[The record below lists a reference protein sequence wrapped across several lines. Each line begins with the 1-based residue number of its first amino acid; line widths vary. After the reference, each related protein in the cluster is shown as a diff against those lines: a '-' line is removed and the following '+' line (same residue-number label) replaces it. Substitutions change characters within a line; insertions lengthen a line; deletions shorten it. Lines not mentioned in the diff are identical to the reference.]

1 MKCVFQF
8 KMEEMS
14 SLDDLLSNMSVV
26 KADVQCYNVQ
36 NDEGISGI
44 TMSTIMVMFQNVIL
58 FAALMMPGFLLGKT
72 DQFERASVTTI
83 TNILMC
89 VGMPFLVFSKLLE
102 MDVYTLAISELLCCI
117 GLAVG
122 VVLVLIVVCK
132 YICPEKEIYRE
143 FSFCSAFSNCG
154 FIGIPLAAA
163 VFPEQPK
170 VAVFVSLFN
179 VFTSFMLWTF
189 GVYVLTGD
197 KKNISI
203 KKAIYNPVTAAIILG
218 TVFSLVGCEKQLSFI
233 CNYSSMLAG
242 ITTPISMIVIGY
254 EFSNI
259 RFKEV
264 FTRKSSYLVSL
275 VKLVICPFITTVIL
289 MTLGTFI
296 EFGDAFKE
304 AMFIA
309 TAVPTAATA
318 SAMAEKYGADG
329 KLSAEYTVVDT
340 ALSVLSLPLM
350 YMIFHI
356 MV

>member
-1 MKCVFQF
+1 M
-8 KMEEMS
+8 
-14 SLDDLLSNMSVV
+14 
-26 KADVQCYNVQ
+26 
-36 NDEGISGI
+36 
-44 TMSTIMVMFQNVIL
+44 TTIMVMFQNVIL
-58 FAALMMPGFLLGKT
+58 FAALMMPGFILGKLN
-72 DQFERASVTTI
+72 QFERASVTTI

-89 VGMPFLVFSKLLE
+89 VGMPFLVFTKLLE
-102 MDVYTLAISELLCCI
+102 MDVYTLSISELLCCI

-122 VVLVLIVVCK
+122 IVLVLVFVCK
-132 YICPEKEIYRE
+132 YVCPDKTIYRE

-189 GVYVLTGD
+189 GVYILTGD
-197 KKNISI
+197 KKNVSI
-203 KKAIYNPVTAAIILG
+203 KKAIYNPITVAIVLG
-218 TVFSLVGCEKQLSFI
+218 TLFSLIGCKGQYSFI
-233 CNYSSMLAG
+233 CDYSSMLAG

-254 EFSNI
+254 EFSKI
-259 RFKEV
+259 HFMEV
-264 FTRKSSYLVSL
+264 FTRKSSYWVS
-275 VKLVICPFITTVIL
+275 VIKLVICPLITTLLLVIL
-289 MTLGTFI
+289 GIALDFSN
-296 EFGDAFKE
+296 AFKE

-340 ALSVLSLPLM
+340 ALSVISLPIM

-356 MV
+356 IV

>member
-1 MKCVFQF
+1 
-8 KMEEMS
+8 MEEMS
-14 SLDDLLSNMSVV
+14 SLDGLLSNVSVV
-26 KADVQCYNVQ
+26 GGNMQCYNIQ
-36 NDEGISGI
+36 NDEGISAEF
-44 TMSTIMVMFQNVIL
+44 MSTIMVMSQNVIM

-72 DQFERASVTTI
+72 KRFERVSVTTI

-89 VGMPFLVFSKLLE
+89 VGMPFLVLSKLME

-117 GLAVG
+117 GLSIG
-122 VVLVLIVVCK
+122 IVLVLVVVCK
-132 YICPEKEIYRE
+132 YICPQKEIFRE

-189 GVYVLTGD
+189 GVYILTGD
-197 KKNISI
+197 KKNISA
-203 KKAIYNPVTAAIILG
+203 KKAICNPVTVSIVLG
-218 TVFSLVGCEKQLSFI
+218 TIFSLIGCVQKLGFI

-242 ITTPISMIVIGY
+242 ITTPISMLVIGY
-254 EFSNI
+254 EFSSI
-259 RFKEV
+259 RFREV

-275 VKLVICPFITTVIL
+275 VKLVICPLIITAVL
-289 MTLGTFI
+289 VVLGMFV
-296 EFGDAFKE
+296 EFSREFQE

-329 KLSAEYTVVDT
+329 KLSAEYTVVNT
-340 ALSVLSLPLM
+340 AFSVISLPLM

-356 MV
+356 II